1 MSILIEAATRALVQG
16 ITGAVARIDTER
28 CLRYGTR
35 IVAGVSPG
43 KGGEAV
49 HGVPVYDS
57 VRRALATHPAEA
69 TVVYAP
75 AAAVKEA
82 VLEALDAGLRLIL
95 VTAEFVPAHDAAYIV
110 AAARDCGARLI
121 GCNTNGIISPGRCRL
136 GGIGGID
143 PSEIY
148 IPGTIGVCSRSGGM
162 SAEISLTL
170 KENGFGV
177 STCVSM
183 GGDRITG
190 MRMGDYLLL
199 FEADPETEAVV
210 LFGEPGTTNEQEA
223 AELVARG
230 RIRKPVLALVVG
242 AFQERYPSG
251 VSFGHAAAMIGSDT
265 DTATA
270 KRRALAQAGV
280 HVCADL
286 EDIPRLLHQ
295 RLPSGKD

>member
-1 MSILIEAATRALVQG
+1 MSILIDAATRALVQG
-16 ITGAVARIDTER
+16 ITGATARIDTER

-57 VRRALATHPAEA
+57 VRRSLAAHPAEA

-110 AAARDCGARLI
+110 AVARDCGARLI
-121 GCNTNGIISPGRCRL
+121 GCNTNGIISPGKCRL

-148 IPGTIGVCSRSGGM
+148 LPGTIGVCSRSGGM

-190 MRMGDYLLL
+190 MRMADYLLL
-199 FEADPETEAVV
+199 FEADPETAAIV

-230 RIRKPVLALVVG
+230 RVRKPVLALVVG

-251 VSFGHAAAMIGSDT
+251 VSFGHAAAMIASDA
-265 DTATA
+265 DTASA
-270 KRRALAQAGV
+270 KRRVLAQAGV
-280 HVCADL
+280 QICAVL
-286 EDIPRLLHQ
+286 EDIPRLLRQ
-295 RLPSGKD
+295 RLPSRED

>member
-1 MSILIEAATRALVQG
+1 VSILIDAETRALVQG
-16 ITGAVARIDTER
+16 ITGATARIDTER

-57 VRRALATHPAEA
+57 VRRALAGHPAEA

-95 VTAEFVPAHDAAYIV
+95 VTAEFVPAHDATYIV
-110 AAARDCGARLI
+110 AAARDRGARLI
-121 GCNTNGIISPGRCRL
+121 GCNTNGIISPGKCRL

-148 IPGTIGVCSRSGGM
+148 LPGTIGVCSRSGGM
-162 SAEISLTL
+162 SAEIGLTL

-190 MRMGDYLLL
+190 MRMADYLLL
-199 FEADPETEAVV
+199 FEADPETAAIV

-223 AELVARG
+223 AALVARG
-230 RIRKPVLALVVG
+230 SVRKPVIALVVG

-251 VSFGHAAAMIGSDT
+251 VSFGHAAAMIASDA
-265 DTATA
+265 DTASA

-280 HVCADL
+280 QICAVL
-286 EDIPRLLHQ
+286 EDIPRLLRQ
-295 RLPSGKD
+295 RLPSSED

>member
-1 MSILIEAATRALVQG
+1 MSILIDAATRALVQG
-16 ITGAVARIDTER
+16 ITGATARIDTER

-57 VRRALATHPAEA
+57 VRRALAANPAEA

-148 IPGTIGVCSRSGGM
+148 TPGTIGVCSRSGGM

-230 RIRKPVLALVVG
+230 SIRKPVLALVVG

-251 VSFGHAAAMIGSDT
+251 VSFGHAAAMIGSDA

-270 KRRALAQAGV
+270 KWRALAQAGV

-295 RLPSGKD
+295 RLSSGKD

>member
-1 MSILIEAATRALVQG
+1 VSILIDVKTRALVQG
-16 ITGAVARIDTER
+16 ITGATARIDTER

-57 VRRALATHPAEA
+57 VRRALAAHPAEA

-95 VTAEFVPAHDAAYIV
+95 VTAEFVPAHDATYIV
-110 AAARDCGARLI
+110 ATARDRGARLI
-121 GCNTNGIISPGRCRL
+121 GCNTNGIISPGKCRL

-148 IPGTIGVCSRSGGM
+148 LPGTIGVCSRSGGM

-170 KENGFGV
+170 KESGFGV

-190 MRMGDYLLL
+190 MRMADYLLL
-199 FEADPETEAVV
+199 FEADPETAAIV

-230 RIRKPVLALVVG
+230 SVRKPVIALVVG

-251 VSFGHAAAMIGSDT
+251 VSFGHVAAMIASDA
-265 DTATA
+265 DTASA

-280 HVCADL
+280 QICAVL
-286 EDIPRLLHQ
+286 EDIPRLLRQ
-295 RLPSGKD
+295 RLPSSED